1 MSRIRCYIRLTHK
14 GGFKLAT
21 QKEQALLN
29 EIIDLAHG
37 VNEAGQVDARVE
49 VSAASVYVRMSAKP
63 YNAENAWV
71 YYPDR
76 PAYFSDGVFTE
87 ENFEYVAGTYIAELK
102 KHHPQYDADGVKL

>member
-1 MSRIRCYIRLTHK
+1 M
-14 GGFKLAT
+14 AT

-49 VSAASVYVRMSAKP
+49 VWSGGVQIRMSDKP
-63 YNAENAWV
+63 FDSTNDWV

-76 PAYFSDGVFTE
+76 AAYFSGEVFSE
-87 ENFEYVAGTYIAELK
+87 ADFEYVAGTYITELK
-102 KHHPQYDADGVKL
+102 KHHPQYDADGVRV

>member
-1 MSRIRCYIRLTHK
+1 M
-14 GGFKLAT
+14 AT
-21 QKEQALLN
+21 QKETDLLG
-29 EIIDLAHG
+29 EITDLALG
-37 VNEAGQVDARVE
+37 VNAAGLVDARVE

-102 KHHPQYDADGVKL
+102 KHHPQYDADGVGV